1 MNCRQTQHGF
11 SLQQSWLEYLQLA
24 HKPERRA
31 TVYSHFFFLQR
42 NFFTKELVFVK
53 VAMANGAP
61 PLYAGAYYRSQIDN
75 GPNTSLDS
83 LNKALEL
90 VEAKVG
96 NGKASIVLAGDF
108 NCRDIDWETLSV
120 PPGSQIPSVCKKLI
134 DVSITSGL
142 TQLQRESTKLD
153 SLLDL
158 FFSSNPSLVDTLQ
171 NAPGISTATE
181 HESIIV
187 HTKLRAD
194 ISKTKPHKVYLWKK
208 ADWQT
213 IKQKT
218 AAFAEDFMEDSCNK
232 SVDEQWK
239 LIEEHL
245 NTMTDKHIPSKMS
258 RERVDQPWIFLQLI

>member
-1 MNCRQTQHGF
+1 M
-11 SLQQSWLEYLQLA
+11 
-24 HKPERRA
+24 
-31 TVYSHFFFLQR
+31 
-42 NFFTKELVFVK
+42 
-53 VAMANGAP
+53 
-61 PLYAGAYYRSQIDN
+61 
-75 GPNTSLDS
+75 
-83 LNKALEL
+83 
-90 VEAKVG
+90 EAEVG

-120 PPGSQIPSVCKKLI
+120 PPGRQIPSKKLI
-134 DVSITSGL
+134 DVSITSVL
-142 TQLQRESTKLD
+142 TQLQRERTKLD
-153 SLLDL
+153 SLLDW

-181 HESIIV
+181 HESIV
-187 HTKLRAD
+187 VDNKLRAD

-208 ADWQT
+208 ADWQS

-218 AAFAEDFMEDSCNK
+218 ATFAEDFMEDSCNK

-258 RERVDQPWIFLQLI
+258 I